1 MSEII
6 REIRFQREVSH
17 EGINEW
23 LNQQL
28 EYGRE
33 LRESNLEHI
42 LCKME
47 IASEKIGIPGPN
59 SQDVDVVIP
68 KEGIDENG
76 YVKEVWVEPV
86 KSINLDTEEIDGNF
100 YEIIDPYVHN
110 YGKWIQG
117 FKTNGNGLINLLP
130 SLKIVVRYMT
140 SAISNSKST
149 QG

>member
-6 REIRFQREVSH
+6 REIRFQREVSY
-17 EGINEW
+17 EGNNEW

-28 EYGRE
+28 ETGRE
-33 LRESNLEHI
+33 LRESNPEPI

-47 IASEKIGIPGPN
+47 IATEKIDVIGPP

-76 YVKEVWVEPV
+76 YVKEVWVESV
-86 KSINLDTEEIDGNF
+86 KSINFDTEKIDGSF

-110 YGKWIQG
+110 CGKWIQG
-117 FKTNGNGLINLLP
+117 FKTNGNGRINLLP
-130 SLKIVVRYMT
+130 SPEIIVKYMIPAT
-140 SAISNSKST
+140 S
-149 QG
+149 